1 MKMTKL
7 VLMSCQVAMTPIF
20 LQTHQICCWIRV
32 GKKCLVITIH
42 DDKKSESSAEMKKKQ
57 KQIVRSVFVRE
68 SWSKATCEEDEEE
81 SETVKEDELEEQ
93 DDPEEPLEEEE
104 HVDEN
109 KGNIFEEKNIVCW
122 EIENNVNSDGNDVV
136 DDNDDNY

>member
-1 MKMTKL
+1 M
-7 VLMSCQVAMTPIF
+7 
-20 LQTHQICCWIRV
+20 
-32 GKKCLVITIH
+32 VITIH

-68 SWSKATCEEDEEE
+68 KRSKATCEEDEEE

-109 KGNIFEEKNIVCW
+109 EGNIFEKKY
-122 EIENNVNSDGNDVV
+122 GK
-136 DDNDDNY
+136 

>member
-1 MKMTKL
+1 MTKL

-32 GKKCLVITIH
+32 GKKCLVITIR

-68 SWSKATCEEDEEE
+68 SWSKATCEKDEEE

-93 DDPEEPLEEEE
+93 DDPEEPADYLEEE
-104 HVDEN
+104 HVDH
-109 KGNIFEEKNIVCW
+109 IWKNIVSW
-122 EIENNVNSDGNDVV
+122 EIENNGNSDGNDVV
-136 DDNDDNY
+136 DYNDDNY

>member
-1 MKMTKL
+1 MTKL

-68 SWSKATCEEDEEE
+68 RRSKATCEEDEEE

-93 DDPEEPLEEEE
+93 DDPEEPADYLEEEE
-104 HVDEN
+104 EH
-109 KGNIFEEKNIVCW
+109 IWKNIVSL
-122 EIENNVNSDGNDVV
+122 EIENNGNSDGYDVV

>member
-32 GKKCLVITIH
+32 GKKCLVITIR

-93 DDPEEPLEEEE
+93 DDPEEPADYLEEEE
-104 HVDEN
+104 EH
-109 KGNIFEEKNIVCW
+109 IWKNIVSL
-122 EIENNVNSDGNDVV
+122 EIENNGNSDGNDVV